1 MMNKQ
6 QTAVFIFRRDLRLED
21 NTGLLTACEE
31 FEQVIPVFC
40 FDPRQADETS
50 NDYFSDN
57 AYRFMCDSLLELD
70 DHLKKRDSKL
80 HVYQG
85 RPDALIERLADDRE
99 IDAVYCNADYT
110 PFSRKR
116 DGQMRQACDDANTAF
131 QAFPDVAVTE
141 PGSVLTNSGD
151 PYKVYT
157 PFAKKARRQDVRKP
171 ERNNYDNVI
180 RIRVPYLDGRSVI
193 ENQRPD
199 GNKNVIQRGGRK
211 QATKKLRNLSRHEN
225 YDDDREVPSI
235 EGTTR
240 LSAHLKF
247 GTISP
252 REFYW
257 SVREELGK
265 NHGLITELYW
275 RDFYLHVIYHF
286 PEVLGGPFND
296 QFDEL
301 DWRHDEEEFQRW
313 QEGKTG
319 FPIVDAG
326 MRELKQ
332 VGWMHNRVRM
342 IVASF
347 LTKDLQIDWRWGE
360 KHFAQHLVDYDPAS
374 NNGGWQW
381 AASTGADAQP
391 YFRIFNPWTQGEDY
405 DPDCEYIKEYVPE
418 LEDVKPDR
426 IHAIEDKG
434 VPEGVDYP
442 EPMVNHNDMYHQT
455 KDWFKEHKK

>member
-1 MMNKQ
+1 MSQKNT
-6 QTAVFIFRRDLRLED
+6 TAVFIFRRDLRLED

-31 FEQVIPVFC
+31 FDEIIPVFC
-40 FDPRQADETS
+40 FDPRQAGRDS
-50 NDYFSDN
+50 NDYFSEN

-70 DHLKKRDSKL
+70 DHLRQRDSKL
-80 HVYQG
+80 HVYNGQ
-85 RPDALIERLADDRE
+85 PDQLIDKLAGDRV
-99 IDAVYCNADYT
+99 IAGVYCNADYT
-110 PFSRKR
+110 PFSKKR
-116 DGQMRQACDDANTAF
+116 DRQMKQACRKNGVSF
-131 QAFPDVAVTE
+131 QAFPDVALNE
-141 PGSVLTNSGD
+141 PGSVLTNAGD

-157 PFAKKARRQDVRKP
+157 PFANKARNRGVRKP
-171 ERNNYDNVI
+171 ERNNFDNFA
-180 RIRVPYLDGRSVI
+180 RIRTDYLSGRSVI
-193 ENQRPD
+193 EEKRPE
-199 GNKNVIQRGGRK
+199 GGAKITQQGGRE
-211 QATKKLRNLSRHEN
+211 QATEKLRNLQNHKN
-225 YDDDREVPSI
+225 YDEDREVPSI

-257 SVREELGK
+257 SVREELGQ
-265 NHGLITELYW
+265 NHGLITEIYW
-275 RDFYLHVIYHF
+275 RDFYLHVIYHY
-286 PEVLGGPFND
+286 PEVLNEPFND
-296 QFDEL
+296 QFEKL
-301 DWRHDEEEFQRW
+301 DWNHDKDAFRRW
-313 QEGKTG
+313 QNGRTG

-326 MRELKQ
+326 MRELKE

-360 KHFAQHLVDYDPAS
+360 KHFAKHLVDYDPAS

-405 DPDCEYIKEYVPE
+405 DPDCEYIKRYVPE
-418 LEDVKPDR
+418 LESVDADR
-426 IHAIEDKG
+426 IHAIEGNG

-442 EPMVNHNDMYHQT
+442 EPMVDHSKMYHETQ
-455 KDWFKEHKK
+455 DWFKEHKK

>member
-1 MMNKQ
+1 MSKGR
-6 QTAVFIFRRDLRLED
+6 TAVFIFRRDLRLED
-21 NTGLLTACEE
+21 NTGLLAACKQYD
-31 FEQVIPVFC
+31 QVVPVFC
-40 FDPRQADETS
+40 FDPRQADKEKNEYHS
-50 NDYFSDN
+50 EN

-80 HVYQG
+80 HIYQG
-85 RPDALIERLADDRE
+85 QPDALIKKLGTDRNV
-99 IDAVYCNADYT
+99 DAVYCNADYT
-110 PFSRKR
+110 PFSKQR
-116 DGQMRQACDDANTAF
+116 DQQMAEACDTADLSF
-131 QAFPDVAVTE
+131 QASHDVCLTE

-157 PFAKKARRQDVRKP
+157 PFANKARKRSVDKP
-171 ERNNYDNVI
+171 KRNNFDNYT
-180 RIRVPYLDGRSVI
+180 RIRTDYLSGRSVI
-193 ENQRPD
+193 EDKRPD
-199 GNKNVIQRGGRK
+199 GGEKVKQTGGRSN
-211 QATKKLRNLSRHEN
+211 ATEKLRNLDKHDN
-225 YDDDREVPSI
+225 YDEDREVPAI

-247 GTISP
+247 GTISC

-257 SVREELGK
+257 SVRKELGK
-265 NHGLITELYW
+265 NHGLIAEIYW

-286 PEVLGGPFND
+286 PEVLGEPFND
-296 QFDEL
+296 QFDGL
-301 DWRHDEEEFQRW
+301 NWRHDKKDFERW
-313 QEGKTG
+313 QEGRTG

-405 DPDCEYIKEYVPE
+405 DPECDYIKEYVPE
-418 LEDVKPDR
+418 LEDVDPER

-434 VPEGVDYP
+434 VPEGLDYP
-442 EPMVNHNDMYHQT
+442 APMVDHNEMYHET
-455 KDWFKEHKK
+455 KAWFKKHKK